1 MPTAAQLSVS
11 MLAKMTKEEREAV
24 IRQAEEKSRTHVNTN
39 IADAKTVLRMIDNAC
54 EAYGIT
60 TPEIRASINV
70 LESERGKS
78 YIRIQPRTGDRL
90 DRYTLFVLSGLGFR
104 SVGHGEQWRLTSST
118 AGFAYRCN
126 VENVNEPE
134 PTNEHESRMVSQQ
147 TRTMHFQ
154 EPEPE
159 QAVMQRKVRNSRK
172 AAK

>member
-1 MPTAAQLSVS
+1 MPTATQLSVS
-11 MLAKMTKEEREAV
+11 MLAKMTKEERDSV
-24 IRQAEEKSRTHVNTN
+24 IRQAEEKSKTYVNTN
-39 IADAKTVLRMIDNAC
+39 IADSKTVLRMIDNVC

-78 YIRIQPRTGDRL
+78 YIRIQPRTGERL

-118 AGFAYRCN
+118 VGFAYRCN
-126 VENVNEPE
+126 VDNAE
-134 PTNEHESRMVSQQ
+134 TNAP
-147 TRTMHFQ
+147 

-159 QAVMQRKVRNSRK
+159 PIEQPAKVRNSRK
-172 AAK
+172 STK

>member
-11 MLAKMTKEEREAV
+11 MLAKMTKEERDAV

-39 IADAKTVLRMIDNAC
+39 ITDAKTVLRMIDNAC

-78 YIRIQPRTGDRL
+78 YIRIQPRTGERL

-118 AGFAYRCN
+118 VGFAYRCN
-126 VENVNEPE
+126 VDNAE
-134 PTNEHESRMVSQQ
+134 TNE
-147 TRTMHFQ
+147 Q

-159 QAVMQRKVRNSRK
+159 QIEQPAKVRENRK
-172 AAK
+172 ATR